1 VASPEA
7 LQPPDHP
14 TDPPPRHR
22 HGLVGR
28 LVAVFVVLALGA
40 VGVVLLTHATTPA
53 NELSAS
59 DIPALQVKPA
69 AVQPDSAVPVTLT
82 AAEPIASGTS
92 QGSAGG
98 TPTTLT
104 QWAGKV
110 SSATGIP
117 EPAAW
122 AYGNAELATRATE
135 PGCRLSWA
143 TLAGIGRVESNNGQF
158 NGATLRA
165 NGEETKP
172 IIGVPLDGTGG
183 NANIPDTDH
192 GVLDGD
198 PVYDHAVGPM
208 QFLPS
213 TWYAYA
219 QDALGNGKPDPE
231 NINDAALTS
240 AKYLCVGGRDL
251 STPTGWWSA
260 IMSYN
265 ASISYAQK
273 VFGVADTYARQALA
287 ALGGG
292 A

>member
-1 VASPEA
+1 
-7 LQPPDHP
+7 
-14 TDPPPRHR
+14 
-22 HGLVGR
+22 

-40 VGVVLLTHATTPA
+40 VGVLLLTRATTPA

-69 AVQPDSAVPVTLT
+69 AVAPDSAIPVTLT
-82 AAEPIASGTS
+82 AAEPIGSGGS
-92 QGSAGG
+92 GNGSA
-98 TPTTLT
+98 PTTLT
-104 QWAGKV
+104 EWATKV

-117 EPAAW
+117 QPAAW
-122 AYGNAELATRATE
+122 AYGNAELAMRATE
-135 PGCRLSWA
+135 PGCRISWA
-143 TLAGIGRVESNNGQF
+143 TLAGIGRVESDNGQF
-158 NGATLRA
+158 NGASLRA

-219 QDALGNGKPDPE
+219 QDALGNGRPDPE
-231 NINDAALTS
+231 NIDDAALTA
-240 AKYLCVGGRDL
+240 AKYLCVGGRDM
-251 STPTGWWSA
+251 STPIGWWSA

-265 ASISYAQK
+265 DSIEYVQK
-273 VFGVADTYARQALA
+273 VFGVADTYARQALT